1 MSRVR
6 ALLRPRERALALAVV
21 VAAGTTVF
29 VLAATVFEFHSS
41 NHDEGVYL
49 QQAELL
55 LDGRFV
61 LDPTGY
67 GEAVRPWFFF
77 ESDAGFVPKYQPLPA
92 GLYAL
97 AIALFSEP
105 RVALAAVAAGNAALV
120 YVLGAEVFDRRVGVL
135 AAAGFAFAPM
145 TLASSSVFL
154 AYAPT
159 TLCNLAFAVAYL
171 RAVREKRAGYGAL
184 AGLAIGVAFF
194 MRPFTAVLF
203 AAPFL
208 AHALYE
214 LAASLRDRPPGFP
227 RQLPEPVR
235 RQGATAAV
243 GLAFVAAALAYNAV
257 VTGSPLLFPYEA
269 FAPLDGPGFGRRRIL
284 SHSIEYTPAVAVG
297 ANAHVLW
304 YLATRWVPAG
314 TLGTALAA
322 LGLLASWRRV
332 GLVDGEAR
340 GRALLAGLF
349 VSVPLG
355 NLFFWGNYNALATWK
370 EPADGLLGQFGPFYH
385 FDLLAPVAVF
395 GAAGLVSLW
404 RGRRLAIDRLARLRA
419 GCRRPARIGSVLLA
433 AAIVCSLV
441 GANAALAGAAIER
454 NAAHTGTYED
464 AYEPFEDREF
474 DDALVL
480 LPTPYGD
487 WLNHPFQHLRN
498 DGDLDGPAVYAMH
511 LGAKSDFAAIA
522 VDPERTPYRY
532 SFRGEWTASPE
543 NRAVEP
549 KLERLRVTEG
559 ERLAGETTVGVPDR
573 VTHASVRL
581 EVDGAAERYTIEEF
595 DDEITV
601 EYAFDEDGVAF
612 ERPGTETVPI
622 DGPESVV
629 LTIRLVQPAG
639 QTLTYRQ
646 EASVRTTDSGVEAIW
661 PPERTVCPLVDDC
674 GYEGTYLPGQRDY
687 PFDGV
692 FFETELDPVGE

>member
-1 MSRVR
+1 VR

-21 VAAGTTVF
+21 VAAGVAVF
-29 VLAATVFEFHSS
+29 VLASTVFEFHSS

-61 LDPTGY
+61 LDPAGY

-92 GLYAL
+92 GLYAV

-120 YVLGAEVFDRRVGVL
+120 YVLGAQVFDRRVGAL

-159 TLCNLAFAVAYL
+159 TLCNLAFAAAYL

-203 AAPFL
+203 AVPFL
-208 AHALYE
+208 AHALFE
-214 LAASLRDRPPGFP
+214 LAASLRDRPTGFP
-227 RQLPEPVR
+227 REVPEPFV

-243 GLAFVAAALAYNAV
+243 GLVFVAAALAYNAV

-269 FAPLDGPGFGRRRIL
+269 FAPMDGPGFGRRRIL
-284 SHSIEYTPAVAVG
+284 SHSIEYTPEVAVG
-297 ANAHVLW
+297 ANVHVLW
-304 YLATRWVPAG
+304 YLVTRWVPAG
-314 TLGTALAA
+314 ALGTALAA
-322 LGLLASWRRV
+322 LGLLASWGRIW
-332 GLVDGEAR
+332 LVDCDER

-355 NLFFWGNYNALATWK
+355 NLFFWGNYNALATWSN
-370 EPADGLLGQFGPFYH
+370 PADGLLGQFGPFYH

-395 GAAGLVSLW
+395 GAAGALGLW
-404 RGRRLAIDRLARLRA
+404 RGRSRLLARLERSRPRL
-419 GCRRPARIGSVLLA
+419 RRPTRVLSVVVAVAL
-433 AAIVCSLV
+433 VVSLV

-474 DDALVL
+474 DDALVF

-487 WLNHPFQHLRN
+487 WLNHPFQYLRN

-511 LGAKSDFAAIA
+511 LGAESDFAAIA
-522 VDPERTPYRY
+522 ADPGRTPYRY

-549 KLERLRVTEG
+549 KLERLWLREG

-581 EVDGAAERYTIEEF
+581 EVDGEAERYTIEEF

-601 EYAFDEDGVAF
+601 EYAFDGDGVAF

-622 DGPESVV
+622 EGPESVV

-692 FFETELDPVGE
+692 FFETKLEPAGE